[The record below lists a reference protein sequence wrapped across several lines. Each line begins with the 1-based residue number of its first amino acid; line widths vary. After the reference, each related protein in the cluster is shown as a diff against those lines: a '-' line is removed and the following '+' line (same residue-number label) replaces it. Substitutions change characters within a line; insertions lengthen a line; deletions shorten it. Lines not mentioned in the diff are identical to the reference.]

1 MAKVSTAAMMR
12 VPLHASVSARA
23 QGPIAARTRRS
34 RSPAPSRQAASRRKR
49 PLGPWEK
56 FVDSRPVQGLMGVHI
71 SGVVAAIA
79 ALPGMAAWA
88 LRTTLPL
95 PVSVVLWHIS
105 GSGMLVAAA
114 ATEALAGRTT
124 GLLGKVSA

>member
-1 MAKVSTAAMMR
+1 M
-12 VPLHASVSARA
+12 
-23 QGPIAARTRRS
+23 
-34 RSPAPSRQAASRRKR
+34 
-49 PLGPWEK
+49 
-56 FVDSRPVQGLMGVHI
+56 DSQLVERIMGVHI

-79 ALPGMAAWA
+79 ALPGVAAWA
-88 LRTTLPL
+88 LRQTLPL

-124 GLLGKVSA
+124 SLLGKVSAWASNA